1 MITAGMRSCVITLQF
16 SLVVLLCVALS
27 LAFEHSAGQVPGGG
41 DLWAVAMV
49 PPFCLH
55 FAHTRLLIV
64 CFAVNCHVPS
74 ILNIASRQVNF

>member
-49 PPFCLH
+49 TPRYILPTLVCSLSALLSIVTYPPF
-55 FAHTRLLIV
+55 
-64 CFAVNCHVPS
+64 
-74 ILNIASRQVNF
+74 